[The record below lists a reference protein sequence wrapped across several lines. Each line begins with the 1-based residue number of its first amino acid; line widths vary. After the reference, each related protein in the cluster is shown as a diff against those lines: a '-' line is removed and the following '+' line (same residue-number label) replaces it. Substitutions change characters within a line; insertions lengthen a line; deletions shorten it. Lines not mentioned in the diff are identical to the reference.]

1 MLEYTVNRV
10 KHYVYDKGESMPNHI
25 KYDINWKDA
34 KVGDW
39 VLADDDCVI
48 QVLRRGTMYRSKGK
62 IRTIDYIGTCTGT
75 FLVEDKTFFDTGRRN
90 NIYSIS
96 GEKTSEEVIAD
107 RANLTPREEIFVQN
121 LASGMDMTTAYLRAY
136 KTDSNKY
143 AEIRAG
149 LLIKTERIKKAM
161 RKELKPILK
170 KLDIDEELVLEGIKT
185 IAVSAQKDS
194 DKLKALLELGEVL
207 NIKDAGT
214 KVQEIAGVSFSGFGD
229 SNVIQASRPKEI
241 KDE

>member
-1 MLEYTVNRV
+1 
-10 KHYVYDKGESMPNHI
+10 
-25 KYDINWKDA
+25 
-34 KVGDW
+34 
-39 VLADDDCVI
+39 
-48 QVLRRGTMYRSKGK
+48 
-62 IRTIDYIGTCTGT
+62 
-75 FLVEDKTFFDTGRRN
+75 
-90 NIYSIS
+90 
-96 GEKTSEEVIAD
+96 
-107 RANLTPREEIFVQN
+107 
-121 LASGMDMTTAYLRAY
+121 MDMTTAYLRAY

>member
-1 MLEYTVNRV
+1 
-10 KHYVYDKGESMPNHI
+10 MPNHI
-25 KYDINWKDA
+25 KYNIDWRKA
-34 KVGDW
+34 QVGSW
-39 VLADDDCVI
+39 VLSDDNCII
-48 QVLRRGTMYRSKGK
+48 QILRRGTMYRSKGK
-62 IRTIDYIGTCTGT
+62 VRTIDYIGTCTGT
-75 FLVEDKTFFDTGRRN
+75 FLVEEKTFFDTDRRR

-149 LLIKTERIKKAM
+149 LLIKTQRVKKAM
-161 RKELKPILK
+161 RQELKPILK
-170 KLDIDEELVLEGIKT
+170 KLAIDEELVLEGIKD
-185 IAVSAQKDS
+185 IAMSAEKDS

-207 NIKDAGT
+207 NIKDSGT
-214 KVQEIAGVSFSGFGD
+214 KVQEISGVSFSGFGD
-229 SNVIQASRPKEI
+229 TNVIDASRPKKISNGE
-241 KDE
+241 

>member
-1 MLEYTVNRV
+1 
-10 KHYVYDKGESMPNHI
+10 
-25 KYDINWKDA
+25 
-34 KVGDW
+34 
-39 VLADDDCVI
+39 
-48 QVLRRGTMYRSKGK
+48 MYRSKGK
-62 IRTIDYIGTCTGT
+62 VREIDYIGTCTGT
-75 FLVEDKTFFDTGRRN
+75 FLVDDKTFFDTEKRR

-96 GEKTSEEVIAD
+96 GDKTSEEVIAN
-107 RANLTPREEIFVQN
+107 RANLTPREEVFVQN

-185 IAVSAQKDS
+185 IATSAEKDS

-207 NIKDAGT
+207 NIKDTGS
-214 KVQEIAGVSFSGFGD
+214 KVQEISGVSFSGFGD
-229 SNVIQASRPKEI
+229 RLPRAGQASRPKELE
-241 KDE
+241 DE